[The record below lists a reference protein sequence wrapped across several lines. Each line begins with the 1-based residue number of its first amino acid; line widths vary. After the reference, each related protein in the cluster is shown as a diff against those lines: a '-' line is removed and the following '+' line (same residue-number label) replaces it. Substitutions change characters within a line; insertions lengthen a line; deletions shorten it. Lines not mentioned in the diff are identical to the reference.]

1 MDIMNRII
9 ERLKEIDRTQADIC
23 NYIGINYSV
32 FTTWKKRGT
41 EPPTKYLVKICE
53 FLDVSVNYLLTG
65 EDDSE
70 IPSDGDKEQ
79 EMLNLFR
86 RLPNDEQAKLIGRT
100 ELLVEMNANKSTD
113 T

>member
-1 MDIMNRII
+1 MDIMDRIM
-9 ERLKEIDRTQADIC
+9 ERLKEINRTQADIC

-53 FLDVSVNYLLTG
+53 FLNVSVNYLLTG
-65 EDDSE
+65 EEKLETST
-70 IPSDGDKEQ
+70 GKEQ

-86 RLPNDEQAKLIGRT
+86 CLPNDEQAKLIGRT
-100 ELLVEMNANKSTD
+100 ELLVEQANSYKSGQ
-113 T
+113 

>member
-1 MDIMNRII
+1 MDIMDRIT
-9 ERLKEIDRTQADIC
+9 ERLKEINRTQADIC

-41 EPPTKYLVKICE
+41 EPPTKYLIKICE
-53 FLDVSVNYLLTG
+53 FLNLSLNYLLTG
-65 EDDSE
+65 EEKPETSTE
-70 IPSDGDKEQ
+70 KEQ

-86 RLPNDEQAKLIGRT
+86 RLPNDEQSKLIGRT
-100 ELLVEMNANKSTD
+100 ELLVEMNTNKSVD

>member
-1 MDIMNRII
+1 MDIMDRIT
-9 ERLKEIDRTQADIC
+9 ERLKEINRTQADIC

-41 EPPTKYLVKICE
+41 EPPTKYLIKICE
-53 FLDVSVNYLLTG
+53 FLNLSLNYLLTG
-65 EDDSE
+65 EEKPE
-70 IPSDGDKEQ
+70 ISTEKEQ

-86 RLPNDEQAKLIGRT
+86 RLPNDEQSKLIGRT
-100 ELLVEMNANKSTD
+100 ELLVEMNTNKSAD

>member
-9 ERLKEIDRTQADIC
+9 ERLKEINRTQADIC

-41 EPPTKYLVKICE
+41 EPPTKYLIKICE
-53 FLDVSVNYLLTG
+53 FLDVSLHYLLTG
-65 EDDSE
+65 EEKLE
-70 IPSDGDKEQ
+70 ISTGKEQ

-86 RLPNDEQAKLIGRT
+86 RLPNDEQSRLIGRT
-100 ELLVEMNANKSTD
+100 ELLVEMASNKSE
-113 T
+113 

>member
-9 ERLKEIDRTQADIC
+9 ERLKEINRTQADIC

-41 EPPTKYLVKICE
+41 EPPTKYLIKICE
-53 FLDVSVNYLLTG
+53 FLDVSLNYLLTG
-65 EDDSE
+65 EDESE
-70 IPSDGDKEQ
+70 TFRDDNKEQ
-79 EMLNLFR
+79 EMLSLLR

-100 ELLVEMNANKSTD
+100 ELLVEMASNKSE
-113 T
+113 